1 MPDQETVLIIDDDPW
16 LLRLVEYN
24 LQEAGYRALTVE
36 DGLVGLRRFFECKP
50 DLVVLDITM
59 PGMDGWTALQRIR
72 EVSDVPIIMLTAQ
85 AQQKDII
92 KGFELGADDYMVK
105 PFEVREL
112 LARIR
117 AKLRRTETGQRA
129 TREDV
134 EYSDGF
140 LSINIA
146 ERRVIRDGRPLRL
159 TKTEFDLLSE
169 LVRAA
174 PRVATYRSLLEN
186 VWGFE
191 YTDEIDYVRVYIWHL
206 RRKIEPDPSNPVYI
220 VNEQGVGYRFEK
232 QVD

>member
-1 MPDQETVLIIDDDPW
+1 MSYQETVLIIDDDPW

-146 ERRVIRDGRPLRL
+146 ERRVTRDGRPLRL

-169 LVRAA
+169 LVRTA
-174 PRVATYRSLLEN
+174 PRVASYRGLLEN